1 MIKLDK
7 KDMAQLT
14 RKINQLKVVE
24 KNKVPEELN
33 KAGMVAVRRMKK
45 TAPFD
50 TSNLRK
56 NISSQMLS
64 KKAVSIDSKAP
75 YSGFVEF
82 GGGNPKKPNTR
93 IPFFYPEIKRVVKL
107 LIINIENRIKKALK

>member
-24 KNKVPEELN
+24 KNKLPEELN
-33 KAGMVAVRRMKK
+33 KAGMVAVRKMKK

-50 TSNLRK
+50 TGNLRK

-64 KKAVSIDSKAP
+64 KKVVSIDSKAP

-82 GGGNPKKPNTR
+82 GTR
-93 IPFFYPEIKRVVKL
+93 YQGKQPFFYPEIKRVVKL